1 MDVEPVEELELAT
14 AEDVSA
20 AVNTARWYS
29 QAARDLQE
37 ADGWHD
43 TLQRIVELAAK
54 IVGADLAV
62 LIGVPHSKAPPAL
75 LAATDFAAAEELVAL
90 QRAAGAAPAWQAIL
104 DRCTV
109 HVDDMTADER
119 WSSYGQ
125 ELEARLSFRTVL
137 AFCLLIDGESL
148 ASLALYSR
156 RPRDFNPDDVE
167 LTAAFAEHAAI
178 AFNQAAQVEQIGNLR
193 LALDHARI
201 IGAALGIMMARL
213 NITQDQAFDR
223 LRVVS
228 QHRNRKLY
236 ELAEEIVQT
245 GAIPVLTGFAV

>member
-1 MDVEPVEELELAT
+1 MDVEPVEELDLAT
-14 AEDVSA
+14 AADVGA

-62 LIGVPHSKAPPAL
+62 LIGLPHLDGPPAL

-109 HVDDMTADER
+109 QVDDITADER
-119 WSSYGQ
+119 WSGYGQ
-125 ELEARLSFRTVL
+125 ELVAALSFRTVL
-137 AFCLLIDGESL
+137 AFSLLIDGESL
-148 ASLALYSR
+148 ASLALYTR
-156 RPRDFNPDDVE
+156 RAGGFNADEVE

-178 AFNQAAQVEQIGNLR
+178 AFNQAAQADQIRNLR
-193 LALDHARI
+193 VALDHARI
-201 IGAALGIMMARL
+201 IGAALGIMMVGL

-223 LRVVS
+223 LRIVS
-228 QHRNRKLY
+228 QHRNRKLF
-236 ELAEEIVQT
+236 ELAQEIVQT
-245 GAIPVLTGFAV
+245 GSIPVLTDFAV